1 MQIKNN
7 INLKQINRG
16 GLTFSFLETGD
27 IFDISYL
34 DNQINLLKGNAF
46 DGSIMNIYLR
56 LKKNNGYLHTKL
68 IDRRVLT
75 SVTFLD
81 DKVIYQGTYEDVN
94 YQIDFVIGKFQWDI
108 HVTLDSNSYTEAELY
123 YGQDVAIQN
132 RASVLSSEA
141 YTVQYIDFKQEKND
155 FGYTLSAKQNQGVA
169 QYLQIG
175 SYTKNVSYSTDGFQF
190 FGKTYKF
197 TQKPEAL
204 MCEKLDSIIKQYEF
218 SYLALQSDIIKLDK
232 KTCVSFYGY
241 YQPEIDLEIQKEMID
256 IKMMNWSIYNDK
268 SHHIIKPLYESPQL
282 LNGKDLTEKEINKL
296 FKEKRHVEK
305 EEDKI
310 LSFFTKHHHHVVLKE
325 KEKLVERPHG
335 HLMVH
340 GDLLNVSDQVM
351 ATTNFMFGVFNSHIV
366 LGNTSFNK
374 FLGDVRNPLNL
385 QKISGQRIYI
395 KKDDKYHMLSVP
407 SYYEMGGATTRWYYA
422 FEDDAII
429 VDVFVD
435 MDKSVEQL
443 SLYSVNHKSYDI
455 LVTQQLLLDVNEFS
469 GDLSYEILGD
479 KVIFDISKNSFTHQ
493 KYPNLKYQM
502 TIGPDA
508 KIISESALSGI
519 EEQHG
524 LFVLAYQQK
533 SRIDLKIQA
542 SFGLFEDSN
551 LTYEEADQKGTTYFK
566 SVLNQATLSH
576 KPKLVDID
584 KLNDLIFWY
593 THNALV
599 HYASPHGL
607 EQYNGAAWGTR
618 DVCQGPVEL
627 FMSANRYDLIRDI
640 LLKVYRRQF
649 IENGDFPQWFMF
661 GKFYQIQAHESHG
674 DIIVWPLRTLG
685 YYLQATNDTNILNEE
700 IAYMSM
706 QKNEFTQDYTFKHH
720 IKKQIET
727 IVNSFIPGTHLPR
740 YGGGD
745 WDDTLQPANHDL
757 THKMVSGWTVAL
769 LYEAFY
775 TLGNEL
781 KNSDE
786 KLSIELLDLASKIKI
801 DYKKYMI
808 IDGIPAGFVVFEDDK
823 QLTYLLHPRD
833 KKTGLKYRLLPFLR
847 SMISELTEKEL
858 IDDYIGLI
866 DRVFMH
872 PDGVRLMDTAVE
884 YKGGKKTFFVR
895 AETAANFGRE
905 IGLQY
910 VHAHIRYIESMLKIG
925 KADRAYH
932 AINQIIPIKM
942 KDHVNHAFYRQSNMY
957 FSSSD
962 ANFNDRYEAKKE
974 FEKVRSGD
982 IAVKGGWRLYSSG
995 PGIFIHQI
1003 IHHMLGVGIYHQ
1015 NLHLDPVI
1023 SQELNGLKFKYLY
1036 QNKELNITYHIGQN
1050 QLKIN
1055 GKTVETKKIN
1065 NTYRKSGFVLDKQL
1079 IENYKSPIIIDIW
1092 TN

>member
-1 MQIKNN
+1 MHIKNS
-7 INLKQINRG
+7 INLKQINQG

-46 DGSIMNIYLR
+46 DGSMMNIYLR
-56 LKKNNGYLHTKL
+56 IKHNDSYRQTRL

-75 SVTFLD
+75 EVIFLD
-81 DKVIYQGTYEDVN
+81 HKIVYRGTFEAIN
-94 YQIDFVIGKFQWDI
+94 FQIDLVVGKFQWDI
-108 HVTLDSNSYTEAELY
+108 HVSLEATSYKEVELF

-141 YTVQYIDFKQEKND
+141 YTVQYIDFKQEKGEN
-155 FGYTLSAKQNQGVA
+155 GYTLSAKQNQGLA

-175 SYTKNVSYSTDGFQF
+175 SYSKNVSYSTDGFQF

-197 TQKPEAL
+197 SGEPEAL
-204 MCEKLDSIIKQYEF
+204 KNKQLDQSVKQYEF
-218 SYLALQSDIIKLDK
+218 SYLALQSDIIKLDHK
-232 KTCVSFYGY
+232 AYVSFYGY
-241 YQPEIDLEIQKEMID
+241 YQPEVDSNDQGKMIDVEMMPWTAFNEKTKQSKIQK
-256 IKMMNWSIYNDK
+256 
-268 SHHIIKPLYESPQL
+268 YEQAPM
-282 LNGKDLTEKEINKL
+282 LNGNDLTEEELDLL
-296 FKEKRHVEK
+296 FDDRRHIEK
-305 EEDKI
+305 ENDKI
-310 LSFFTKHHHHVVLKE
+310 LSFFTNHHHHVVLKE
-325 KEKLVERPHG
+325 KERLVERPHG
-335 HLMVH
+335 HLMIH

-395 KKDDKYHMLSVP
+395 KKDDKYHMLAVP
-407 SYYEMGGATTRWYYA
+407 SYYEMGGATTKWYYA
-422 FEDDAII
+422 FDDDAII
-429 VDVFVD
+429 VDAYVD
-435 MDKSVEQL
+435 MDQAVEQL
-443 SLYSVNHKSYDI
+443 KVYSKKQKSYDI
-455 LVTQQLLLDVNEFS
+455 LITHQLLLDVNEFT
-469 GDLSYEILGD
+469 GDLNYQIHGD
-479 KVIFDISKNSFTHQ
+479 KIIFDISKNSFTHQ

-502 TIGPDA
+502 TINQDA
-508 KIISESALSGI
+508 KIINESVLSGI
-519 EEQHG
+519 TEQHG
-524 LFVLAYQQK
+524 LFVLSYKQK
-533 SRIDLKIQA
+533 SYIDLKIQA
-542 SFGLFEDSN
+542 TFDDFKDSN
-551 LTYEEADQKGTTYFK
+551 LTYEQADDKGTSYFK
-566 SVLNQATLSH
+566 SILNHSNMTFQSNEL
-576 KPKLVDID
+576 DID

-674 DIIVWPLRTLG
+674 DIIVWPLRTLA
-685 YYLQATNDTNILNEE
+685 YYLQATSDTQILDEE

-706 QKNEFTQDYTFKHH
+706 NKNEFTEFFTLKHH
-720 IKKQIET
+720 IKKQMET
-727 IVNSFIPGTHLPR
+727 IINSFIPGTYLPR

-769 LYEAFY
+769 LYEAFH
-775 TLGNEL
+775 TLGVELENSDPTLSNEL
-781 KNSDE
+781 LELSKN
-786 KLSIELLDLASKIKI
+786 IKN
-801 DYKKYMI
+801 DYMKYMI
-808 IDGIPAGFVVFEDDK
+808 VDDIPSGFVVFEDDNK
-823 QLTYLLHPRD
+823 LTYLLHPRD

-847 SMISELTEKEL
+847 SIISELTEKEL
-858 IDDYIGLI
+858 AEEYIKLI

-910 VHAHIRYIESMLKIG
+910 VHAHIRYIESMLKTG
-925 KADRAYH
+925 HADRAYD
-932 AINQIIPIKM
+932 AINQIVPIKM
-942 KDHVNHAFYRQSNMY
+942 KDHVKNAYYRQSNMY

-962 ANFNDRYEAKKE
+962 ANFNDRYEAKKD

-982 IAVKGGWRLYSSG
+982 ILVKGGWRLYSSG

-1003 IHHMLGVGIYHQ
+1003 IHHMLGVGMYHQ
-1015 NLHLDPVI
+1015 NLYLDPVI
-1023 SQELNGLKFKYLY
+1023 PLTMDGLNFTY
-1036 QNKELNITYHIGQN
+1036 QYQQKELNITYHKGER
-1050 QLKIN
+1050 LMKIN
-1055 GKTVETKKIN
+1055 GHVIDAIQHKNK
-1065 NTYRKSGFVLDKQL
+1065 YRSSGFELDKSMINHL
-1079 IENYKSPIIIDIW
+1079 ESPIMIDIW